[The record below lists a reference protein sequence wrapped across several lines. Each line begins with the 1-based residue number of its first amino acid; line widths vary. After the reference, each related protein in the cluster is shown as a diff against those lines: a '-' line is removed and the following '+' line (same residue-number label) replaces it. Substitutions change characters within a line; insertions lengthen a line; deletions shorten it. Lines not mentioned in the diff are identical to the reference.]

1 MTDENKKDESVD
13 SNEATTQPILKPQED
28 TQTSLSLRD
37 SDTARLKK
45 MKPKPTGPS
54 TDTVQLKV
62 IKEKKKQLAGILTAS
77 QTIKLRPET
86 GSSSSSQVKLKSS
99 DQVSGSV
106 DSLRAQRT
114 SSADSGTIKVSK
126 PSAPAQGAST
136 LKIKSSTATGGAGT
150 LKIKNTAS
158 TGGTL
163 KLKNTASTGGTLKLK
178 NGGADAGTL
187 KLKSSP
193 APQQQLPASASEA
206 PTEKVPKAK
215 GQAVQFK
222 QTGTEAGVVYMI
234 FSLISVAAAVTA
246 IVKTF
251 GQFSEF
257 YK

>member
-13 SNEATTQPILKPQED
+13 SNEATTQPILKPQEE
-28 TQTSLSLRD
+28 TEKSLSLRD

-86 GSSSSSQVKLKSS
+86 GSSSSSNVKLKSS

-126 PSAPAQGAST
+126 PSSPAGGAST
-136 LKIKSSTATGGAGT
+136 LKIKSSSAAGGAST

-178 NGGADAGTL
+178 NSGGDQGTL
-187 KLKSSP
+187 KLKSAP
-193 APQQQLPASASEA
+193 AQESQGSSSESAEA
-206 PTEKVPKAK
+206 APKKSGKAVALK
-215 GQAVQFK
+215 QSGQD
-222 QTGTEAGVVYMI
+222 AGIVYTIFNVV
-234 FSLISVAAAVTA
+234 SVAAAILAVY
-246 IVKTF
+246 KTF
-251 GQFSEF
+251 EQMNIF

>member
-1 MTDENKKDESVD
+1 MTDENKKNDD
-13 SNEATTQPILKPQED
+13 IAANEATTQPILKPVTD
-28 TQTSLSLRD
+28 TQSSVSLRN

-86 GSSSSSQVKLKSS
+86 GSSSSSNIKLKSS

-106 DSLRAQRT
+106 DSLRAQRS
-114 SSADSGTIKVSK
+114 SSAESGTIKVSK
-126 PSAPAQGAST
+126 PSSPAAGGAST
-136 LKIKSSTATGGAGT
+136 LKIKSATATGGAGT

-163 KLKNTASTGGTLKLK
+163 KLKNSSSTGGTLKLK
-178 NGGADAGTL
+178 SDASGDGGTL
-187 KLKSSP
+187 KLKSSA
-193 APQQQLPASASEA
+193 APKQAQTPQAEEA
-206 PTEKVPKAK
+206 TQSTGK
-215 GQAVQFK
+215 AVQFS
-222 QTGTEAGVVYMI
+222 TGGEEPGIVYTI
-234 FSLISVAAAVTA
+234 ISVASVAAAILAVY
-246 IVKTF
+246 KTF
-251 GQFSEF
+251 DQFGVF